1 MENSVEIAYSNKFIC
16 PNQASV
22 DLLRTEEGQK
32 LGAQSIDNFSII
44 KVPQR
49 VSDILAGFDSKK
61 YAGIIRQETTPW
73 ELVQEAMNIAGH
85 TYITEDLGIADQPDI
100 QAA

>member
-1 MENSVEIAYSNKFIC
+1 MENEIEIAYSDKFIC
-16 PNQASV
+16 PTQASV

-32 LGAQSIDNFSII
+32 LGWQPFEKFCII

-49 VSDILAGFDSKK
+49 VSDILCGFDYKK
-61 YAGIIRQETTPW
+61 YAGIIRGSMTPW

-85 TYITEDLGIADQPDI
+85 TYKTVDSDVHVLAEKVA
-100 QAA
+100 

>member
-1 MENSVEIAYSNKFIC
+1 MENSVEIAYSDKFIC

-32 LGAQSIDNFSII
+32 LGTQTIEKFLII

-49 VSDILAGFDSKK
+49 VSDILASFDSSK

-73 ELVQEAMNIAGH
+73 EIVQEAMNLAGH
-85 TYITEDLGIADQPDI
+85 TFLNSDSDNPVIIKKVA
-100 QAA
+100 